1 MAAILSRLH
10 CVCVFVFV
18 FDELYLYLYLYLIR
32 FFRVYLYLYL
42 YLKLRKKMYLYLYL
56 YLIKR
61 IWPQPWRIMTD
72 NVTAMTCVNKQGSTI
87 SKSRNCND
95 MTREIWQFA
104 MMNDLWLSAA
114 YCPGVQNVEA
124 DEKSRIYSDQTEWTL
139 RRDLFEEICEKFG
152 IPSIDLFASRLNNQ
166 VERYCAWEPDP
177 GAVYIDSFLY
187 EWGKERL
194 VYAFPPFSIIH
205 KVIQKFIH
213 DGARGIIVAPIWPT
227 QPWFSLLKRITCGSE
242 TLKFRIDTDELF
254 LPFSN
259 EQVVNQRRHPLAG
272 KLQLMVQCCNGHLFK
287 WEDSHNPW

>member
-1 MAAILSRLH
+1 MHINFLELKAIL
-10 CVCVFVFV
+10 FG
-18 FDELYLYLYLYLIR
+18 
-32 FFRVYLYLYL
+32 
-42 YLKLRKKMYLYLYL
+42 LRGLCKDMHHKHV
-56 YLIKR
+56 
-61 IWPQPWRIMTD
+61 RIMTD
-72 NVTAMTCVNKQGSTI
+72 NVTAMTCVNKQGST
-87 SKSRNCND
+87 KSRNCND

-124 DEKSRIYSDQTEWTL
+124 DEKSCIFSDQTEWTL
-139 RRDLFEEICEKFG
+139 RRDLFEQICEKFG
-152 IPSIDLFASRLNNQ
+152 TPSIDLFASRLNNQ

-187 EWGKERL
+187 EWVKERL

-213 DGARGIIVAPIWPT
+213 DGAHGIIVAPIWPT
-227 QPWFSLLKRITCGSE
+227 QPWFSLLKRITCGRE
-242 TLKFRIDTDELF
+242 TLKFRIDT
-254 LPFSN
+254 FSN